1 MPSARKLLDKFKTIR
16 TLPHIVTRL
25 VQLVNDDESTL
36 QDFEEVI
43 RLDPALVARL
53 LTLVNSSYF
62 GLTRKVDSISR
73 AVALLGMKNLHNIAV
88 TDAIQGMLRSDSGS
102 TEFSPQRLWLHSAAS
117 GICCKMIAERIF
129 TLNGDDAYLCGILH
143 DIGLIVEMEAAR
155 ESFLHLVDQLAP
167 GGPPI
172 IELEHELLATDH
184 CQIGYILAKEWRIPD
199 AIAEAIRDHH
209 HDSGQITPQSPTG
222 ILQMSEYIIQQLN
235 FPAIKEGLANSLV
248 PTLAAHIQSNVE
260 EYKVLAEDLPEELE
274 KTRKMYGG

>member
-1 MPSARKLLDKFKTIR
+1 MSSARQLLDKFKTIR

-25 VQLVNDDESTL
+25 VQLVNDEESTL

-88 TDAIQGMLRSDSGS
+88 TDAIQGMLRSDSGAS
-102 TEFSPQRLWLHSAAS
+102 EFSPQRLWLHSAAS

-129 TLNGDDAYLCGILH
+129 TINGDDAYLCGILH

-155 ESFLHLVDQLAP
+155 ETFLQLINQLSA
-167 GGPPI
+167 GGPGVV
-172 IELEHELLATDH
+172 ELEQRLLETDH
-184 CQIGYILAKEWRIPD
+184 CEIGYILAKEWRIPD

-209 HDSGQITPQSPTG
+209 SDNGHLSPKSPTG
-222 ILQMSEYIIQQLN
+222 ILQMSEYIIQQLHY
-235 FPAIKEGLANSLV
+235 PAVKEGLANNLS
-248 PTLAAHIQSNVE
+248 PTLAGHIQSNVE

>member
-1 MPSARKLLDKFKTIR
+1 MPTAEKLIENFKKIR

-25 VQLVNDDESTL
+25 VQLVNDEDSTL

-88 TDAIQGMLRSDSGS
+88 TDAIQGMLRSNSGS
-102 TEFSPQRLWLHSAAS
+102 TEFSPQQLWLHSAAS

-129 TLNGDDAYLCGILH
+129 TINGDDAYLCGILH
-143 DIGLIVEMEAAR
+143 DIGLIVEMES
-155 ESFLHLVDQLAP
+155 EPETFLQMID
-167 GGPPI
+167 
-172 IELEHELLATDH
+172 LLAQEDSSITDVEHQLFQTDH
-184 CQIGYILAKEWRIPD
+184 GQIGYLLSKEWRIPD

-209 HDSGQITPQSPTG
+209 YNSTHLDPKSPTG

-235 FPAIKEGLANSLV
+235 FPAIKQASPMTLPTSLAV
-248 PTLAAHIQSNVE
+248 HIQANVE

-274 KTRKMYGG
+274 KTQKMYGG